1 MLKIHI
7 PEREIWN
14 TKEEIFETCK
24 GYDVIL
30 EHSLISVS
38 KWEAKWHK
46 AYLGPQEKTKEEILD
61 YIRCMIVTPNLPDN
75 IINFLTEDN
84 LKEIT
89 SYMQNPMTA
98 TVFNDNFDNKPQA
111 PSKDTMTSEYIYFLL
126 SSYRIPFHDVEKWH
140 LNRLMTLIRICSIKN
155 EPTKKANPQHL
166 AISRA
171 SLNAARRARTGS
183 KG

>member
-30 EHSLISVS
+30 EHSLISIS

-46 AYLGPQEKTKEEILD
+46 AYLGPQEKTKEEVLD
-61 YIRCMIVTPNLPDN
+61 YMRCMIVTPNLPDN

-111 PSKDTMTSEYIYFLL
+111 P
-126 SSYRIPFHDVEKWH
+126 
-140 LNRLMTLIRICSIKN
+140 
-155 EPTKKANPQHL
+155 
-166 AISRA
+166 
-171 SLNAARRARTGS
+171 
-183 KG
+183 

>member
-30 EHSLISVS
+30 EHSLISIS

-61 YIRCMIVTPNLPDN
+61 YIRCMIVTPNLSKQALSE
-75 IINFLTEDN
+75 IQ
-84 LKEIT
+84 KEIT

-155 EPTKKANPQHL
+155 EPTKKANPKHL
-166 AISRA
+166 AKSRA